1 VWFYS
6 NFDGQLNDAFGFK
19 ITRNYRFSFRR
30 YNGGGSVQ
38 TATDASM
45 ITGQFSGFSKLE
57 WNSNYSDNNT
67 NYIFQVT

>member
-1 VWFYS
+1 MMHLVLKS
-6 NFDGQLNDAFGFK
+6 QG
-19 ITRNYRFSFRR
+19 ITDL
-30 YNGGGSVQ
+30 VLDVTMVEDQ
-38 TATDASM
+38 CKLLPDASM